1 MSMVIVDRLAHFQ
14 QAVSASIVTS
24 ANGDQLTLEEGISA
38 AISTLR
44 DVLANGHH
52 VYIVGNGGS
61 AAVASHAA
69 IDFLN
74 VVGISAHT
82 LHESALLTCMAND
95 YGYENAY
102 ARILSKMGRPG
113 DVLFAISSSGRSQ
126 NICKTTHVMRELGG
140 QVITLSGFRADNP
153 LRQLGDIN
161 LWLESDDYGVVE
173 MGHQFILHNLADRFG
188 AEAKGRPA
196 TV

>member
-1 MSMVIVDRLAHFQ
+1 MSLSIVNRLTHFQ
-14 QAVSASIVTS
+14 RAVSASIVTS
-24 ANGDQLTLEEGISA
+24 ATGERLTLEEGISV
-38 AISTLR
+38 AINILKEA
-44 DVLANGHH
+44 LANGHH

-74 VVGISAHT
+74 VIGISAHT
-82 LHESALLTCMAND
+82 LHDSAMLTCMAND

-102 ARILSKMGRPG
+102 ARILNTMARPG

-126 NICKTTHVMRELGG
+126 NICKTTHVVRQIGG
-140 QVITLSGFRADNP
+140 HVITLSGFRADNP